1 MIIVGF
7 QRILLIFY
15 LYYAENLLIILI
27 FASILD
33 QIAVIRFFFLK
44 ISIPYLN
51 NCSLSDEMVIN
62 LVKHPTI
69 SIIFTLECIV
79 DILFTVD
86 FLIKMI
92 LRSYFMDSG
101 NYGIG
106 FMFLDALS
114 GPLVFLFDLSYLII
128 LHKFA
133 FLGFLFRTSKVLT
146 FEFSRFKVKKKND
159 NI

>member
-1 MIIVGF
+1 
-7 QRILLIFY
+7 
-15 LYYAENLLIILI
+15 
-27 FASILD
+27 
-33 QIAVIRFFFLK
+33 
-44 ISIPYLN
+44 
-51 NCSLSDEMVIN
+51 MVIN

-146 FEFSRFKVKKKND
+146 FEFSRFKVKKKMIIFNFIEKFCI
-159 NI
+159 NSKLYA